1 MGWGSGRAALESPGG
16 VKRHT
21 RANWMGVLERP
32 SRGLG
37 AEHRMFTPACGSPG
51 DHSRCWLGHTQ
62 ANGSWMRDQS
72 WPVAWGGC
80 CYENWV
86 LLAMQAECAVPR
98 ARGASVEK
106 MLKRGF

>member
-1 MGWGSGRAALESPGG
+1 MMGWGSGRAALESPGG

-51 DHSRCWLGHTQ
+51 DHSRCWLGHHPGQ
-62 ANGSWMRDQS
+62 WILDEGSEL
-72 WPVAWGGC
+72 AGG
-80 CYENWV
+80 V
-86 LLAMQAECAVPR
+86 GRLL
-98 ARGASVEK
+98 
-106 MLKRGF
+106 L